1 HEFGNVFWFRAGE
14 NLVPPRLVVQGAPVP
29 LTNVRLVADDLMM
42 LRNPLRPEL
51 DPAVRLVLVAE
62 QLELQLQL
70 EVAVARGRAQEL
82 VPRDDGVERTANDR
96 AVLAAQGLFVP
107 LPGGAILAVEEGF
120 RLGRDQN
127 AGDQDNCETDGTHG
141 ESSIQTAIGR
151 MAV

>member
-1 HEFGNVFWFRAGE
+1 GWMLAP
-14 NLVPPRLVVQGAPVP
+14 LLLAVQGAQVR
-29 LTNVRLVADDLMM
+29 LTNVRLVADDLMI

-82 VPRDDGVERTANDR
+82 VPRDDGVERTANDGP
-96 AVLAAQGLFVP
+96 VLDAPGLLVP
-107 LPGGAILAVEEGF
+107 LPAGESLAVEEGF